1 MDTQRLSARST
12 RYINPYLGGVLLGLT
27 MLVTILITGREL
39 GASGAVTSAVVAT
52 SKVVSPAYT
61 HANGYMNHYL
71 VPGHSP
77 LDAWLI
83 FEVIGMFLGGL
94 LSGIIF
100 GRVRKPIIEHG
111 PRISSRTRV
120 IMAIIGGMLFG
131 AGSRFG
137 RGCTS
142 GAALSGVSTFSFGG
156 LIVMLCIFGTAYAL
170 AYFVKRL
177 WI

>member
-1 MDTQRLSARST
+1 MDTQQLNERST

-52 SKVVSPAYT
+52 SKAVSPAYT
-61 HANGYMNHYL
+61 HGNAYMKHYL

-77 LDAWLI
+77 LDTWLV
-83 FEVIGMFLGGL
+83 FEVLGMFLGGF

-120 IMAIIGGMLFG
+120 VMAIVGGMLFG

-142 GAALSGVSTFSFGG
+142 GAALSGASTFSFGG
-156 LIVMLCIFGTAYAL
+156 VIVLLCIFGAAYAL
-170 AYFVKRL
+170 AYFVRRL